1 MSKPKPS
8 SKPIYTQYTRK
19 STSEKNANEGVYKAG
34 IKKKYAILMKKNVK
48 DDNIHELSVLL
59 YFWSLL

>member
-34 IKKKYAILMKKNVK
+34 IKKIC
-48 DDNIHELSVLL
+48 NINEEECER
-59 YFWSLL
+59 